1 MTTTTGG
8 DNKTLNEQQVDS
20 KTILAPL
27 TKKIGQLEKSNNQLN
42 TKVEQLENSMGQ
54 LNEQI
59 LRLEITQTENLNEL
73 RASFQKFLK
82 QLADTL
88 NSKQSSNLEPTLQSL
103 TEALQMVG
111 FEVREQRSS
120 QTELTDKIQQLL
132 TAQQVMKVLNSE
144 ALMTNEPPDNS

>member
-1 MTTTTGG
+1 MTLSNS
-8 DNKTLNEQQVDS
+8 DNSTMNVQQMEALTKAMTS
-20 KTILAPL
+20 L
-27 TKKIGQLEKSNNQLN
+27 TKKITQLEKTNNQLTSSN
-42 TKVEQLENSMGQ
+42 SQLS
-54 LNEQI
+54 EQI

-73 RASFQKFLK
+73 KASHQNFLQ

-88 NSKQSSNLEPTLQSL
+88 NSKPSSNLEPTLQSL

-120 QTELTDKIQQLL
+120 QVALTDKIQQLL

-144 ALMTNEPPDNS
+144 VEMTGE